1 MKKAIVIS
9 ALTVLVSASVFAQ
22 GIGSVSFGNALAN
35 PVRLMD
41 GVTLV
46 PRAAAGGT
54 YFAELMSA
62 LDGADFATASRQGL
76 STTFNSP
83 QAGVFLGGGRTV
95 PTTANGGFG
104 QFMVRVWDTRGGATY
119 DLARQNTGG
128 FQFGDS
134 GVFRTDTADAAAV
147 PIPTPAPLGMPA
159 FNLTIIPEPSVIGL
173 GLLGA
178 GALLLLRRRK

>member
-9 ALTVLVSASVFAQ
+9 ALTILTSASVFAQ
-22 GIGSVSFGNALAN
+22 GIGSVNFANAAAN

-41 GVTLV
+41 GTLV

-54 YFAELMSA
+54 YFAELLSA

-76 STTFNSP
+76 TTTFNSP
-83 QAGVFLGGGRTV
+83 AAGVFLGGGRTV
-95 PTTANGGFG
+95 PTAQNGGFG

-119 DLARQNTGG
+119 DLARQATGG

-134 GVFRTDTADAAAV
+134 GVFRTDTSDASIV
-147 PIPTPAPLGMPA
+147 PPPLAAPLGMPA
-159 FNLTIIPEPSVIGL
+159 FSLSIIPEPSVIGL

>member
-9 ALTVLVSASVFAQ
+9 ALTVLASASVFAQ
-22 GIGSVSFGNALAN
+22 GIGSVSFGNATGN

-41 GVTLV
+41 GTLV

-54 YFAELMSA
+54 YFAELLSA
-62 LDGADFATASRQGL
+62 LDGADFSTATRQGAT
-76 STTFNSP
+76 STFNSP
-83 QAGVFLGGGRTV
+83 NAGVFLGGGRTV
-95 PTTANGGFG
+95 PTTQNGGIG

-119 DLARQNTGG
+119 DIAKNNFGG
-128 FQFGDS
+128 FQFGS
-134 GVFRTDTADAAAV
+134 TAVFTVDTADASA
-147 PIPTPAPLGMPA
+147 IPTPTAANLGMPS
-159 FNLTIIPEPSVIGL
+159 FNLTIVPEPSVIGL

>member
-22 GIGSVSFGNALAN
+22 GLGSVNFGNAAAN
-35 PVRLMD
+35 RVFLMD
-41 GVTLV
+41 QTTPV
-46 PRAAAGGT
+46 PRAALGGT
-54 YFAELMSA
+54 YFAELLSA
-62 LDGADFATASRQGL
+62 LDGADFSTATRQGA
-76 STTFNSP
+76 SSTFNTPS
-83 QAGVFLGGGRTV
+83 AGVFNGGGRTV

-134 GVFRTDTADAAAV
+134 GVFRQDTSDPTTV
-147 PIPTPAPLGMPA
+147 PPGTPATLTMPS
-159 FNLTIIPEPSVIGL
+159 FSLTVPEPSVVGL

>member
-9 ALTVLVSASVFAQ
+9 ALTVLASASVFAQ
-22 GIGSVSFGNALAN
+22 GIGSVSFGNSSVN

-41 GVTLV
+41 GTLV

-54 YFAELMSA
+54 YFAELLSA
-62 LDGADFATASRQGL
+62 LDGADFATASRQGAT
-76 STTFNSP
+76 STFNSP
-83 QAGVFLGGGRTV
+83 TAGVFLGGGRTV
-95 PTTANGGFG
+95 PTTANGGVG

-119 DLARQNTGG
+119 DLARFNTGG
-128 FQFGDS
+128 FQFGNS
-134 GVFRTDTADAAAV
+134 GVFNVDTADAAAV
-147 PIPTPAPLGMPA
+147 PTPTPANLNMPT
-159 FNLTIIPEPSVIGL
+159 FNLTIVPEPSVIGL

>member
-9 ALTVLVSASVFAQ
+9 ALTVLAGASVFAQ
-22 GIGSVSFGNALAN
+22 GIGSVSFGNSTIN
-35 PVRLMD
+35 PVRLAD
-41 GVTLV
+41 GTLV

-54 YFAELMSA
+54 YYAELLSA
-62 LDGADFATASRQGL
+62 LEQADFSTASRQGL
-76 STTFNSP
+76 TSTFNSP
-83 QAGVFLGGGRTV
+83 TAGVFLGGGRTV
-95 PTTANGGFG
+95 PTLVNGGIG

-128 FQFGDS
+128 FQFGNS
-134 GVFRTDTADAAAV
+134 GVFNVDTADAAA
-147 PIPTPAPLGMPA
+147 IPTPSPVNLNMPT
-159 FNLTIIPEPSVIGL
+159 FSLVPEPSVIGL

>member
-9 ALTVLVSASVFAQ
+9 ALTILAGASVFAQ
-22 GIGSVSFGNALAN
+22 GIGSVSFGNTSGN
-35 PVRLMD
+35 PVRLLD
-41 GVTLV
+41 GTLV

-54 YFAELMSA
+54 YYAELMSA
-62 LDGADFATASRQGL
+62 LDGADFATASRQGAT
-76 STTFNSP
+76 TTFNSP

-95 PTTANGGFG
+95 PTTQNGGIG

-119 DLARQNTGG
+119 DLAKNNFGG
-128 FQFGDS
+128 FQFGNT
-134 GVFRTDTADAAAV
+134 GVFNVDTADAAAI
-147 PIPTPAPLGMPA
+147 PIPTAANMNMPT
-159 FNLTIIPEPSVIGL
+159 FNLTIVPEPSVIGL